1 MKRIISLIAFI
12 TCIFLSAVAAQS
24 ASQPA
29 TAEQEVRSVIQEIDS
44 ALKAHDR
51 SRLEHLMADDFAM
64 LHSTG
69 KLESR
74 QSFLNR
80 AAAGSLASQR
90 VPAKVV
96 EETIRVYDSRT
107 ALRTTRIKVTL
118 HPPDQAP
125 VEMSL
130 RSIDVYV
137 KIDGRWLW
145 VSEQSTPIP
154 SECHRPDNPDI
165 AAWPSF
171 SPTQA

>member
-1 MKRIISLIAFI
+1 VKRIISLIALI
-12 TCIFLSAVAAQS
+12 TCILLSPVAAQS
-24 ASQPA
+24 ATPPA
-29 TAEQEVRSVIQEIDS
+29 TAEQEVRSLIQEIDS
-44 ALKAHDR
+44 ALKARDR
-51 SRLEHLMADDFAM
+51 SRLDHFMAGDFVM

-74 QSFLNR
+74 QSFLDR
-80 AAAGSLASQR
+80 AAAGSLVSQR
-90 VPAKVV
+90 VPAEVV

-107 ALRTTRIKVTL
+107 ASRTTRIKATL
-118 HPPDQAP
+118 HPPDHAP

-154 SECHRPDNPDI
+154 SEP
-165 AAWPSF
+165 PSARQ
-171 SPTQA
+171 P